1 MLQLL
6 DKKKSFNADASLAFL
21 TLASIGQPNQ
31 KGSYP
36 LGKSRIVYKALKK
49 FKTQKYELNNNKN
62 VWNKKMPNDAE
73 NFINGYH
80 FWSPPTFFQLLKTF
94 LNAIFKKCS

>member
-49 FKTQKYELNNNKN
+49 
-62 VWNKKMPNDAE
+62 M
-73 NFINGYH
+73 
-80 FWSPPTFFQLLKTF
+80 
-94 LNAIFKKCS
+94 

>member
-49 FKTQKYELNNNKN
+49 NVKDKN
-62 VWNKKMPNDAE
+62 TSSIITRMSNVK
-73 NFINGYH
+73 
-80 FWSPPTFFQLLKTF
+80 
-94 LNAIFKKCS
+94 NAK